1 MHTSIR
7 LETPCEFINVT
18 PLNPLISKCQIKV
31 CYVSDEPNRNKSIIT
46 KEVARSMANSLPGSP
61 IVGYYNEATGDFEEH
76 NRTIDISNGK
86 FTIKD
91 STRPYGFVDLG
102 AKVWFQ
108 KFLDDGEVERE
119 YLMTEGYLWTGQ
131 YPEAQ
136 RIIDEGNN
144 QSMELDDKF
153 LDAYWTKD
161 NKGKPQFFII
171 NEAIISKLC
180 VLGEDCEPCFEGSNI
195 TSPQITF
202 SFEDSFKEQ
211 LFSMMNQIKEILN
224 EGGAP
229 VFNTYAVEIGDS
241 LWNALYSYLEKSFPQ
256 TLEDGY
262 VCGSTYRI
270 EGIYEEGGQKFA
282 ILQNRANSKYFR
294 MNFALDE
301 STGFAASAELVEV
314 TKTYVPLAQPQFA
327 LADVENFE
335 TEYAKKKKE
344 EKEEEEKNKKDAGKE
359 PGDEGKSEGKE
370 DKPEDKKEEGSEEDP
385 EDDDEE
391 EKKKKKKTKFAKDD
405 KEDDEEICPK
415 CGKPVS
421 ECECDKDDDEEK
433 NKKDQGKKAKYNL
446 DEIQEYTELQQR
458 YSELETNYNNLVSE
472 HQTLQEQ
479 VTSLTEF
486 KNSMERKDKEAMIN
500 SFYMLSDE
508 DKKDCVE
515 NIDKYS
521 LDDIEAKL
529 SIICVRNKV
538 NFNLDEDKNEQT
550 DPTTYNLNGANI
562 SDESTPAWVKSLRS
576 VAKNMK

>member
-1 MHTSIR
+1 MHTSIK

-31 CYVSDEPNRNKSIIT
+31 CYVSDEPNRNKSVIT
-46 KEVARSMANSLPGSP
+46 KDVARGMANSLPGSP
-61 IVGYYNEATGDFEEH
+61 IVGYYNETKGDFEEH
-76 NRTIDISNGK
+76 NRTIDISNGQ

-202 SFEDSFKEQ
+202 SFDDGFKEQ

-241 LWNALYSYLEKSFPQ
+241 LWNSLYSYLEAHFPN

-270 EGIYEEGGQKFA
+270 EGVYEEGSQKFA

-301 STGFAASAELVEV
+301 STGFNASGELLEV
-314 TKTYVPLAQPQFA
+314 TKTYVPLNQPQFSLEA
-327 LADVENFE
+327 VEEFE

-344 EKEEEEKNKKDAGKE
+344 DEEKEKEDKKDAGKE
-359 PGDEGKSEGKE
+359 PGDKEKSEGEEGKE
-370 DKPEDKKEEGSEEDP
+370 PEDKKEEGSEEDP
-385 EDDDEE
+385 EDNEDEE
-391 EKKKKKKTKFAKDD
+391 EKKKKKKTNFAKDD
-405 KEDDEEICPK
+405 EEKEEKICPK

-421 ECECDKDDDEEK
+421 ECECEDKKDDEEK
-433 NKKDQGKKAKYNL
+433 DKKAKYNL
-446 DEIQEYTELQQR
+446 DEIQEYTELQSK
-458 YSELETNYNNLVSE
+458 YSELETNYNNLVAE
-472 HQTLQEQ
+472 HNSLKEQ
-479 VTSLTEF
+479 ISSLIEF
-486 KNSMERKDKEAMIN
+486 KNQIERKDKEAMIN
-500 SFYMLSDE
+500 NFYMLSDE
-508 DKKDCVE
+508 DKKDCIE
-515 NIDKYS
+515 NIDTYS

-538 NFNLDEDKNEQT
+538 SFNLDEDKNNQT
-550 DPTTYNLNGANI
+550 DPVTYNLHGADIN
-562 SDESTPAWVKSLRS
+562 DESTPAWVKSLRS